1 MIDKAKIKL
10 RETTNAVTAS
20 VTLEA
25 DDDVDIEELQDRTEE
40 VFREMQERGDDIQ
53 LERKAREYR
62 L

>member
-10 RETTNAVTAS
+10 RETTNAVTAA

-25 DDDVDIEELQDRTEE
+25 EDGVDIDELQDRTEE
-40 VFREMQERGDDIQ
+40 VFREMQRRGDEIEMQ
-53 LERKAREYR
+53 RKSE